1 MNQVEVQNTNIRQPA
16 ELIELL
22 MTARSKKAEFERIA
36 DDLVAELAGAID
48 PREPDAFGSKT
59 YNVGDFKVVVD
70 RPKSVSVPAAEIQK
84 MEAEFRANN
93 IPLSLMPF
101 KMKPEFSESHYKAIK
116 ELGEAVQAFKI
127 ASKFV
132 VTKPGKVKV
141 EIKV

>member
-1 MNQVEVQNTNIRQPA
+1 MEQQTAATTNARQPA

-70 RPKSVSVPAAEIQK
+70 RPKSVSVPAAEIEK

-93 IPLSLMPF
+93 VPLTLMPF
-101 KMKPEFSESHYKAIK
+101 NMKPEFSEKNYKAIK
-116 ELGEAVQAFKI
+116 ELGEATPAFKI

-132 VTKPGKVKV
+132 VTKPGKVRV